1 MLKKLLSFALLIYSG
16 SLLAQADETYIVAD
30 NGVNLYSCEDSL
42 LTLESIYNRAG
53 IKDLNDP
60 NATVNDYTMVRLNGV
75 VITNDVIEQ
84 PIRYSDYDKVF
95 IQKNNRTPGSGHWG
109 VSIFLHHVTLPE
121 RLFSKDTL
129 EYFVDKNDS
138 TAFFKDVAENIDF
151 TSIMYS
157 GGDFLLH
164 NLFFT
169 DEKTGVEYSLRGN
182 TQWYLGKGT
191 YKIRASATICGAN
204 AVLWD
209 SIYVVVNETPCLQV
223 EIKGMPGYCRED
235 MMDITPYVY
244 IDGQVATPAQLA
256 QTTFWDR
263 SDMFIPSI
271 EKTEIEDP
279 TSVNIASMYNFIYKY
294 PNIEIAYQ
302 PNTDYG
308 ICKAYIERLSPKVP
322 TKWLAT
328 ADTVFAKN
336 NKGFQS
342 KYVIDGDYYGFNN
355 SFDKDL
361 FSKLYLE
368 SYDVFDGTV
377 FEIFKDNNFVTEVNS
392 SNLSPATYYIR
403 SLNPSYCAYDTS
415 VFIVNVKN
423 RDFEI
428 TWMKEENKGPGY
440 YTFTAPEY
448 AGASYSWMWGGGS
461 IVSGLNTNQV
471 TVYYTNNHSSM
482 VSIQCKVTLPNTR
495 LTSGG
500 SLNSALYLDLDEEE
514 IILGNSN
521 SNLLSESTNT
531 SVVLPNPAKGFFAIS
546 GTGVYDLKIYNTLG
560 VLIYQNSAYKADTSI
575 NMDET
580 GMHVIHLSQEGKT
593 RFLKVYME

>member
-1 MLKKLLSFALLIYSG
+1 MLKKLLAFALLIYSG
-16 SLLAQADETYIVAD
+16 SLFAQADGTHIVAD
-30 NGVNLYSCEDSL
+30 NGVGLYSCEDSL
-42 LTLESIYNRAG
+42 LTLESIYNRVG

-75 VITNDVIEQ
+75 MITNEVIDQ

-95 IQKNNRTPGSGHWG
+95 IRKNNYTPGSGHWG

-129 EYFVDKNDS
+129 EYFVDKDGS
-138 TAFFKDVAENIDF
+138 TDFFKDVAEITDF

-157 GGDFLLH
+157 GEDFLLH
-164 NLFFT
+164 NMFFT
-169 DEKTGVEYSLRGN
+169 DEKTGVEYSLREN
-182 TQWYLGKGT
+182 TQWVLGKGT
-191 YKIRASATICGAN
+191 YKIRASATICGED

-209 SIYVVVNETPCLQV
+209 SLYIVVNETPCLQV

-235 MMDITPYVY
+235 IIDITPYVY
-244 IDGQVATPAQLA
+244 IDGQVATPTQLA

-263 SDMFIPSI
+263 SSMFIYPD
-271 EKTEIEDP
+271 EKTEIDA
-279 TSVNIASMYNFIYKY
+279 TAVDITSMYNFIYQY
-294 PNIEIAYQ
+294 PNIEIVYE
-302 PNTDYG
+302 PNTAFG
-308 ICKAYIERLSPKVP
+308 FCNATIERLSPKVP
-322 TKWLAT
+322 SKWLVT
-328 ADTVFAKN
+328 GDTVFAKN

-355 SFDKDL
+355 SFDRNI

-377 FEIFKDNNFVTEVNS
+377 FQIFKDNNFTTEVNS

-403 SLNPSYCAYDTS
+403 ATNSTFCANDTS
-415 VFIVNVKN
+415 VFMVNVKN
-423 RDFEI
+423 RDFEM

-448 AGASYSWMWGGGS
+448 AGASYSWQWGGGS

-500 SLNSALYLDLDEEE
+500 ALNSALYLNLDEEE
-514 IILGNSN
+514 VILGNSN
-521 SNLLSESTNT
+521 SNLLAENTNT
-531 SVVLPNPAKGFFAIS
+531 STVFPNPARSSFSIS
-546 GTGVYDLKIYNTLG
+546 GTGIYELKMYNTLG
-560 VLIYQNSAYKADTSI
+560 VLIRQNSAYKANTPI

-580 GMHVIHLSQEGKT
+580 GMHIIHLSQEGKVQ
-593 RFLKVYME
+593 FLKVYLE